1 MAELVTRRCYACVVL
16 TWNVNE
22 QRPEDSATFTAL
34 REAAKDAHLVAVGL
48 QVLHR
53 CAFDRL
59 CMMHWPCVPVRI
71 HDGHTMQSV
80 PDSLAG

>member
-48 QVLHR
+48 QVLMDMPGINSACCNGTMFILH
-53 CAFDRL
+53 AA
-59 CMMHWPCVPVRI
+59 WPHAAKC
-71 HDGHTMQSV
+71 
-80 PDSLAG
+80 DS